1 MKALMMK
8 DFLVITKQLKLFLLI
23 IPIMAIIGGASIVPI
38 TILLGAAIPMTAIAY
53 DEQSKWNEL
62 AVMMP
67 YSKKNIVL
75 SKYLLGYIC
84 IAGAA
89 ILFIIAQLIIAI
101 IGYGDI
107 GQNLF
112 MLYFSI
118 LSGLFLIAVN
128 TPIMFKFGTQ
138 KGRFVF
144 IAFMGLI
151 AACGS
156 IINNLYTE
164 IPLNLAESVPMLLF
178 VLAVMINV
186 ASVRISLQIKH
197 T

>member
-8 DFLVITKQLKLFLLI
+8 DFLVIIKQLKLFLLI

-38 TILLGAAIPMTAIAY
+38 AILLGAAIPMTAIAY

-67 YSKKNIVL
+67 YTKKNIVL
-75 SKYLLGYIC
+75 SKYLLGYLC

-89 ILFIIAQLIIAI
+89 ILFIIVQLITAI
-101 IGYGDI
+101 SGYGNM
-107 GQNLF
+107 GQTLF

-144 IAFMGLI
+144 IVFMGLI
-151 AACGS
+151 AAGGS

-164 IPLNLAESVPMLLF
+164 IPPNLAESFPMLLF